1 MNGAKLQDWQLVD
14 WKTVNEDVRNLR
26 QQIFVASKE
35 NNLKKV
41 GNLQKLMLRSR
52 ANWLQSI
59 RRVTQINKGKRTPG
73 VDREIITTPE
83 ERVKLFY

>member
-52 ANWLQSI
+52 AN
-59 RRVTQINKGKRTPG
+59 
-73 VDREIITTPE
+73 
-83 ERVKLFY
+83 